1 MSYSLV
7 NSSKKSNSEEKPPYS
22 YVALI
27 AMAIEV
33 CLFIASYVLC
43 LCLNNGIENFSQA
56 KKNGVFSARFAVQ
69 IAYMYII
76 CVCLHQNA
84 L

>member
-7 NSSKKSNSEEKPPYS
+7 NSSKKSNTEEKPPYS

-33 CLFIASYVLC
+33 CLLFTSFNMLAIFEQC
-43 LCLNNGIENFSQA
+43 LKF
-56 KKNGVFSARFAVQ
+56 KQ
-69 IAYMYII
+69 I
-76 CVCLHQNA
+76 
-84 L
+84 